1 MALSSKTPKFPE
13 YNLVIVFWHK
23 CDFSIFEYGL
33 VIFCFDFVGRKCNF
47 LSFYVA

>member
-1 MALSSKTPKFPE
+1 MSILSVLSGVE
-13 YNLVIVFWHK
+13 LVIVFWHK